1 VLHRVAQTTRYPLE
15 RLLQALVGERLDA
28 AAVVTD
34 EVVMVLVVPAEWLEP
49 RDAVADV
56 DSLDEA

>member
-1 VLHRVAQTTRYPLE
+1 VLHRVAEAAGCACQRLLE
-15 RLLQALVGERLDA
+15 RRVGERLDA

-34 EVVMVLVVPAEWLEP
+34 EVVMVLVVPPEWLEP